1 MSLIVVTILDGR
13 GGRRDLE
20 LPGDVPLS
28 TLGPAIAEA
37 VHHPDLHE
45 GDTPLK
51 AVLKLEGSSE
61 VLPLDQ
67 PLESVGIVHGDVLEL
82 LVKAIPEGIAESE
95 VNLAFTG
102 PGFVHP
108 SGKTYPFRGKNVLIG
123 RVDRASGVVSKVLGV
138 DLTNLEDIEQPS
150 ISRRHARILLRD
162 GEYLIQDLRSTNGT
176 LVNGRMLEPESRFPL
191 KHGAEVQFGDIALF
205 FIWDGQEIEDP
216 KKQENKTMGDLE

>member
-28 TLGPAIAEA
+28 TLGPAIAKA
-37 VHHPDLHE
+37 VHHPNFPE
-45 GDTPLK
+45 GDTHVK

-67 PLESVGIVHGDVLEL
+67 SLESAGIVHGDVLEL

-102 PGFVHP
+102 PGFAHP

-138 DLTNLEDIEQPS
+138 NLTDLEDIEEPS
-150 ISRRHARILLRD
+150 VSRRHARILLRD

-176 LVNGRMLEPESRFPL
+176 LVNGRMLEPETRCPL
-191 KHGAEVQFGDIALF
+191 EHGDKVQFGDVALF

-216 KKQENKTMGDLE
+216 KKQENKAMGDLE